1 MSDFKIAD
9 IIMFCVFS
17 LFAVVGCVYGTI
29 QCWQDMVA
37 WTLIAL
43 MIPYALTISLVGA
56 TVKIIKEK
64 NNDGTQDD

>member
-1 MSDFKIAD
+1 MSDFRITD
-9 IIMFCVFS
+9 ILMFCVFS
-17 LFAVVGCVYGTI
+17 IFAIARCVYGTI
-29 QCWQDMVA
+29 KCWQDMRA

-64 NNDGTQDD
+64 NNGDKR

>member
-1 MSDFKIAD
+1 MKDFRVAD

-17 LFAVVGCVYGTI
+17 IFAIAGCVYGTI
-29 QCWQDMVA
+29 QCWRDMGA

-64 NNDGTQDD
+64 NNGRSD